1 MCNFL
6 YFSLSRKGDET
17 MEVRGCWVSNM
28 ELSLS
33 GFVYRLQNFVV
44 DWFHA
49 EYPGESDLLKG
60 GVSQET
66 GCAGYS
72 VSPHHRGT
80 GGRQP

>member
-33 GFVYRLQNFVV
+33 EVCLPTSKFCYGL
-44 DWFHA
+44 
-49 EYPGESDLLKG
+49 
-60 GVSQET
+60 VS
-66 GCAGYS
+66 CRI
-72 VSPHHRGT
+72 PWRI
-80 GGRQP
+80 